1 MAREI
6 RKRYILS
13 IILAVAAMKG
23 GAQEPVNDAFKQIRY
38 ADKAF
43 NYTNQVTFTKE
54 DDGQLTRFVN
64 LFPVPRTNEYQIIS
78 NLSCSDGQVI
88 VENKYGNH
96 VLCVDIRDFAGQQY
110 VHSYTF
116 DIQPIIVKVDVSKI
130 TDIRPYN
137 PNSEPYRKYLGDRGE
152 YVMTRHPFVVHTG
165 DSIWAQSANVLDYAR
180 RCYEYVASHFRY
192 IHGTWRTLD
201 KILEDGGGEC
211 GDFTTLTV
219 SLLRYK
225 GIPSRHNICVR
236 LIGEYHAWGDF
247 YLEGYG
253 WIPFDTQMKNACPD
267 EDYFGYY
274 NGSNI
279 IVMQDFGYD
288 IIKGL
293 PTYWFHYCNHY
304 WYSSKCKVNSR
315 QSQRL
320 NGETLLID
328 KPVTTH
334 VVVTQ

>member
-23 GAQEPVNDAFKQIRY
+23 GAQDSVNDAFKQIRY

-165 DSIWAQSANVLDYAR
+165 DSIWAQSANVLD
-180 RCYEYVASHFRY
+180 
-192 IHGTWRTLD
+192 
-201 KILEDGGGEC
+201 
-211 GDFTTLTV
+211 
-219 SLLRYK
+219 
-225 GIPSRHNICVR
+225 
-236 LIGEYHAWGDF
+236 
-247 YLEGYG
+247 
-253 WIPFDTQMKNACPD
+253 
-267 EDYFGYY
+267 
-274 NGSNI
+274 
-279 IVMQDFGYD
+279 
-288 IIKGL
+288 
-293 PTYWFHYCNHY
+293 
-304 WYSSKCKVNSR
+304 
-315 QSQRL
+315 
-320 NGETLLID
+320 
-328 KPVTTH
+328 
-334 VVVTQ
+334 